1 MEQIKYK
8 LSNKKKQF
16 LQNMQEYLDTK
27 LYFYGSI
34 QRMDYIDDVSD
45 IDVCMFT
52 DNMDSTLLHLTQYLN
67 IDSNSIKKFYIKT
80 KVTSLVNGYKINYKN
95 PFIKLEICIYHNK
108 NKENV
113 LQEFINIIYI
123 PYFYSFILLILK
135 YINMIL
141 PIPYR
146 TIKQKLINSYKKESN
161 TYFFI
166 TLKNK

>member
-16 LQNMQEYLDTK
+16 LQNMQQYLDTK

-34 QRMDYIDDVSD
+34 QRIDYIDDVSD
-45 IDVCMFT
+45 IDVCIFT
-52 DNMDSTLLHLTQYLN
+52 DNMDSTLLKIKQYLN
-67 IDSNSIKKFYIKT
+67 IDSNSINKFYIKT

-95 PFIKLEICIYHNK
+95 SFIKLEICIYDNK
-108 NKENV
+108 HKENV

-123 PYFYSFILLILK
+123 PYFYSLILLILK
-135 YINMIL
+135 YINMVI

-146 TIKQKLINSYKKESN
+146 DIKQKIINGYKQESN